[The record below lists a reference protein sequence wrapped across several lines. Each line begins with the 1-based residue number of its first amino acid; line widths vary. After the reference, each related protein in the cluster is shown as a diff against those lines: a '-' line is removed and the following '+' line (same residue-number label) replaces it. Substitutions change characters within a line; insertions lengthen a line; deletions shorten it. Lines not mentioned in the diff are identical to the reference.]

1 MIQRLKH
8 RRLSLLKRDYLVY
21 RGLWPAIERAV
32 ASVLAGRRRADLRV
46 LDLGCGEKPYADL
59 FAGTHCIGIDHGV
72 DGAAPDAVADAM
84 QLPLADACIDIVFT
98 TQVVEHVRH
107 PERMVAEI
115 ARVLRPGGAL
125 VMTGPFYWPL
135 HEQPHDYHRFT
146 SHGFDNLLRS
156 QGLQPLSITPDCG
169 AFTMV
174 AVAVIELLPRWAL
187 VLVPVINL
195 VTPLLQ
201 RLSTNSLS
209 TLNYVVVGCK
219 PPPAR
224 DAAQDQ

>member
-1 MIQRLKH
+1 MIRRLRH

-21 RGLWPAIERAV
+21 RGLWPAIEQAV
-32 ASVLAGRRRADLRV
+32 ASVLAGRRRGDLRV
-46 LDLGCGEKPYADL
+46 LDVGCGEKPYADL
-59 FAGTHCIGIDHGV
+59 FDGCHYIGVDHGV

-84 QLPLADACIDIVFT
+84 RLPLADACIDIVFT
-98 TQVVEHVRH
+98 TQVIEHVRH

-146 SHGFDNLLRS
+146 HHGFDNLLRS

-187 VLVPVINL
+187 ALVPVINL

-201 RLSTNSLS
+201 HLSTNDLS
-209 TLNYVVVGCK
+209 TLNHVVVGRR
-219 PPPAR
+219 PPTT
-224 DAAQDQ
+224 DAAGQ